1 MERKVA
7 KVYLEPQEVQKL
19 EDGAEYL
26 RDRLLVRILARTG
39 CRISEAL
46 SIKASDIDFDA
57 AMVTIKHLKAGTK
70 LACPDCG
77 ARLSKNARFCPGC
90 GAKVTAAVAKEQQH
104 QRIRSIPVD
113 DETLDVLREYIRLG
127 GSRNGNLFAINRS
140 RAWQIVH
147 ELAGRANLPE
157 LVHPESGKRHSV
169 SPHRLR
175 DAFAVHAVKV
185 DDSGDS
191 LRMLQEHLGH
201 KSFNTT
207 ARYRK
212 IAGEE
217 LKDWYRRLWEDN
229 HAGTGNST
237 H

>member
-1 MERKVA
+1 MP
-7 KVYLEPQEVQKL
+7 KVYLEPQEVEKL
-19 EDGAEYL
+19 ESEAQYL

-46 SIKASDIDFDA
+46 SIKTSDIDFDA

-70 LACPDCG
+70 LSCPDCG

-90 GAKVTAAVAKEQQH
+90 GARVTTLVGKEEKH
-104 QRIRSIPVD
+104 RRMRRIPVD
-113 DETLDVLREYIRLG
+113 DETLDMLREYIRLG
-127 GSRNGNLFAINRS
+127 GVRNGNLFAINRC

-147 ELAGRANLPE
+147 ELAERANLTE
-157 LVHPESGKRHSV
+157 LVHPESGKSHGV

-191 LRMLQEHLGH
+191 LRMLQEQLGH

-212 IAGEE
+212 VAGEE
-217 LKDWYRRLWEDN
+217 LKDWYRKLWEDK
-229 HAGTGNST
+229 HAGTGNSKN
-237 H
+237 